1 MTPFIEEAF
10 VSTSSVAAPSVTPD
24 AIFQLATGYMASK
37 MLFAAGDIDLF
48 AHLAGGP
55 LSGEALA
62 ASLQLPQRSVQIVA
76 DAMVAL
82 GLLTLDEGPAFAE
95 ASAGRRYRNTDVAQ
109 TFLAGKTPADM
120 RPLLRFWDRLSYPA
134 WQGLASAVRSGGQK
148 TAALFSLSEEES
160 AIFSAGVEAATAG
173 GAMAL
178 AGSYDFAPHKRVL
191 DIGGG
196 TGSFLKFVQRRHPR
210 ITGTLLE
217 MPTTAAYA
225 RSRFTPAEAESI
237 AVVEGDIL
245 EDAMPPGHDAMIL
258 AHILHGFD
266 EAQNAG
272 LLRRASAAAP
282 AGGRLLIVDFFLDP
296 TRTSPVMPALMSGE
310 FLVQTMGRSYSA
322 AEVSGWLNETGWRYL
337 EHRPLAGAVS
347 LVIAETS

>member
-1 MTPFIEEAF
+1 MSTTP
-10 VSTSSVAAPSVTPD
+10 VTPPSVTPD

-48 AHLAGGP
+48 AHLANGP
-55 LSGEALA
+55 LSSDALA
-62 ASLQLPQRSVQIVA
+62 ARMKLPERGVRIVA

-82 GLLTLDEGPAFAE
+82 SLLTLDAGPASAE
-95 ASAGRRYRNTDVAQ
+95 ASAGRRYRNSDVAQ
-109 TFLAGKTPADM
+109 TFLSGKTPADM
-120 RPLLRFWDRLSYPA
+120 RPLLKFWDRLSYPA
-134 WQGLASAVRSGGQK
+134 WQGLTDAVRRGGND
-148 TAALFSLSEEES
+148 TAALFTLSNEES

-178 AGSYDFAPHKRVL
+178 AESYDFSRHARVL

-196 TGSFLKFVQRRHPR
+196 TGSFLKFVQRRHPH
-210 ITGTLLE
+210 IKGTLLE

-225 RSRFTPAEAESI
+225 RSRFTPDEAKSI

-245 EDAMPPGHDAMIL
+245 ADAMPPGHDAMIL
-258 AHILHGFD
+258 AHILHGFN

-272 LLRRASAAAP
+272 LLQRASAAAP

-337 EHRPLAGAVS
+337 EHRPLAGPVS
-347 LVIAETS
+347 LVIGEKS

>member
-1 MTPFIEEAF
+1 M
-10 VSTSSVAAPSVTPD
+10 TPD
-24 AIFQLATGYMASK
+24 AIFQIATGYMASK
-37 MLFAAGDIDLF
+37 MLFTAGDIDLF
-48 AHLAGGP
+48 AHLGDGP
-55 LSGEALA
+55 LSGESLA
-62 ASLQLPQRSVQIVA
+62 AALRLPQRSVRIVA

-82 GLLTLDEGPAFAE
+82 GLLTLD
-95 ASAGRRYRNTDVAQ
+95 AGRYRNSEVAQ
-109 TFLAGKTPADM
+109 TFLAGRTPADM

-134 WQGLASAVRSGGQK
+134 WQGLAAVVRSGGKK
-148 TAALFSLSEEES
+148 TAALFALPDEES
-160 AIFSAGVEAATAG
+160 AIFSAGVEAATAR

-178 AGSYDFAPHKRVL
+178 AESYDFARHVRVL

-196 TGSFLKFVQRRHPR
+196 TGSFLKFVQRRHPH
-210 ITGTLLE
+210 IEGTLLE
-217 MPTTAAYA
+217 RPTTAAYA
-225 RSRFTPAEAESI
+225 RSRFTPAEAGSI

-245 EDAMPPGHDAMIL
+245 EDGMPPGHDAMIL

-272 LLRRASAAAP
+272 LLRRASAAAS

-322 AEVSGWLNETGWRYL
+322 AEVSGWLNETGWRCQ
-337 EHRPLAGAVS
+337 EHRPLAGPVS
-347 LVIAETS
+347 LVIAEKS